1 MPNHSCAP
9 GVPDSGEAVLT
20 KAAVGEADASSPTAY
35 VYAYA
40 GALMVL
46 VATVFGGLVS
56 SSQSLGQPLTVGIL
70 AIAALV
76 AQRSRVRVAS
86 GVEQSLA
93 LLPTLCAAVLF
104 GSLAALI
111 VGAASMLVE
120 LRAPYL
126 KWSVYS
132 CTRALNGAAMGAV
145 ASASGAITV
154 SPVGGIAVAA
164 VLAAFTAEI
173 GDVLFAALTYRVRG
187 NPMRPML
194 ASLIPLSTTAVP
206 IYGSIIALLSLAYH
220 NVSLWTLPLFLL
232 PAIGVQRLFVLY
244 QDQREYAVGLSAAN
258 DRLRHASLSFAAAL
272 VSALDARDSY
282 TAGHSAAVA
291 IYSRDI
297 AKELG
302 LCIEEQQLVY
312 QSGLVHDI
320 GKIALPVGII
330 EKEGTLTPQEFEVM
344 QAHSEIGESML
355 RPIEDFSSI
364 ALVVRHHHERFDGA
378 GYPDGIGLDSIPLHS
393 RILAVADAYNAMTS
407 DRPYRGALPPTV
419 ARARLHESS
428 GSQFDPLVVDAFHR
442 VLDREGDLY
451 RLAKRREFSRN
462 QATLLKA
469 GPIGPAII
477 RGYAHAEA

>member
-1 MPNHSCAP
+1 MANHCRASA
-9 GVPDSGEAVLT
+9 VPDSGEAVLT
-20 KAAVGEADASSPTAY
+20 KVGAGGADASSPSKY

-40 GALMVL
+40 GTLMVL
-46 VATVFGGLVS
+46 VATVAGGLVS
-56 SSQSLGQPLTVGIL
+56 SGQSLGQPLTVGIL
-70 AIAALV
+70 ALAALV

-104 GSLAALI
+104 GPLAALI
-111 VGAASMLVE
+111 VGATSMLVE

-145 ASASGAITV
+145 ASASGAISD

-164 VLAAFTAEI
+164 VLAALTAEI
-173 GDVLFAALTYRVRG
+173 GDVLLAALTYRVRG

-194 ASLIPLSTTAVP
+194 ASLVPLSTTAVP
-206 IYGSIIALLSLAYH
+206 FYGSMIALLSLAYH
-220 NVSLWTLPLFLL
+220 NVSPWTLPLFLL

-244 QDQREYAVGLSAAN
+244 QDQREYAAGLSTAN

-302 LCIEEQQLVY
+302 LGVEDQQLVY

-330 EKEGTLTPQEFEVM
+330 EKEGTLTVQEFEVM
-344 QAHSEIGESML
+344 QSHSGIGENML

-378 GYPDGIGLDSIPLHS
+378 GYPDGIALGAIPLHS
-393 RILAVADAYNAMTS
+393 RIIAVADAYNAMTS
-407 DRPYRGALPPTV
+407 DRPYRGALPTIV
-419 ARARLHESS
+419 AQARLHESS
-428 GSQFDPLVVDAFHR
+428 GSQFDPLIVDAFQR
-442 VLDREGDLY
+442 VLNREGDLY
-451 RLAKRREFSRN
+451 RHAKHREFSRD
-462 QATLLKA
+462 QAILLGA
-469 GPIGPAII
+469 APAKPVIM
-477 RGYAHAEA
+477 RGYAHA